1 MLNEEFLKQVSGK
14 YGFEIESITALLKD
28 EDGNVVKSENL
39 YKNKNKHENIQ
50 DAFNAGKQYVAIN
63 LLKNNIDPSL
73 ISKVT
78 HFSLNY
84 IKKLKQ
90 RIN

>member
-1 MLNEEFLKQVSGK
+1 MIDQKFIDEISGK
-14 YGFEIESITALLKD
+14 YGFEIASITAMVKD
-28 EDGNVVKSENL
+28 EDGNVLDSKNL
-39 YKNKNKHENIQ
+39 YKNKTQ
-50 DAFNAGKQYVAIN
+50 DAFSAGKQFVAIN
-63 LLKNNIDPSL
+63 LLKNNIDPNL